1 MVKIYTAPRWSL
13 SLLKE
18 KIDVVIDAM
27 DVMVLVDVAMG
38 DEVRQGY
45 YFFFLFKYT
54 NFSYLN
60 SRIML

>member
-45 YFFFLFKYT
+45 YFFFLV
-54 NFSYLN
+54 
-60 SRIML
+60 